1 MYCCIYYTDATVSFK
16 QSTYSINENA
26 DDPLKPVLAISI
38 LSSLDITIVV
48 TDNSGT
54 AMGK

>member
-1 MYCCIYYTDATVSFK
+1 MYCCICCTVANVSFK
-16 QSTYSINENA
+16 QPTYSINENA
-26 DDPLKPVLAISI
+26 DDPLKPVLVISKQ
-38 LSSLDITIVV
+38 SSLDITVVV